1 LHGPYLYA
9 YWKDGKRLRK
19 KYIGKTLEEELFRKV
34 AKQAD
39 TTRTKMRKSKF
50 IKETGQR
57 GNLVAQ
63 EYLERTKN
71 GNVSLDWAYKVLVN
85 SICKM
90 RMLKLIA
97 IGVTTSKS

>member
-1 LHGPYLYA
+1 VEQGTRKKTIGIPENATIRPEFDRCSNPDCQQLHGPYHYA

-19 KYIGKTLEEELFRKV
+19 KYIGKTLDEVLSRKV

-57 GNLVAQ
+57 GYLVSQ
-63 EYLERTKN
+63 EYLE
-71 GNVSLDWAYKVLVN
+71 
-85 SICKM
+85 
-90 RMLKLIA
+90 
-97 IGVTTSKS
+97 